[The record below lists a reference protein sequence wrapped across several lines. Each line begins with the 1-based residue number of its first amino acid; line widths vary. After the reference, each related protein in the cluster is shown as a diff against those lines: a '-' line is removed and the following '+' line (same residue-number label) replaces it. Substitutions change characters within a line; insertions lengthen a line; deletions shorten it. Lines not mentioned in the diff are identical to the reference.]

1 MGAKKDSP
9 AQNFDPCVRIGEIMR
24 SHPVFRIFAMNL
36 NDQIQILCQ
45 EAPSYGVPLRVMQ
58 EAIAPVLIELAQSLN
73 HLSYF
78 VLQTR
83 DRAWQTTTLGRRDD
97 PTQEKT
103 VIYAFAR
110 RQDAV
115 YLLANAQNNLEL
127 ANIPVTHLL
136 FQLFAL
142 EPVNS
147 LIFREH
153 SGTRGRDQEIRRQD
167 LQQRVEKKLRNLE
180 VPSPSRS
187 VPANWA

>member
-1 MGAKKDSP
+1 
-9 AQNFDPCVRIGEIMR
+9 
-24 SHPVFRIFAMNL
+24 MNL

-45 EAPSYGVPLRVMQ
+45 EAPSYGVPLRVME

-83 DRAWQTTTLGRRDD
+83 DRAWQTTTLGHRDD
-97 PTQEKT
+97 PNPEKT

-115 YLLANAQNNLEL
+115 YLLANAQDNLEL

-142 EPVNS
+142 EPVNG
-147 LIFREH
+147 LIFREN
-153 SGTRGRDQEIRRQD
+153 SGTLGRDQEIRRQD